1 MRHSVYLKLAT
12 VLIRADL
19 RREEREWQRKVRRS
33 SYELPWNNTHLL
45 RDIGLEANG
54 RPIGFS
60 EPEVV
65 TIERRVRH
73 LRRVL
78 SARILT

>member
-12 VLIRADL
+12 ILIRADL

-45 RDIGLEANG
+45 RDIGLEADG
-54 RPIGFS
+54 RSIGFS

-78 SARILT
+78 SARIPT

>member
-33 SYELPWNNTHLL
+33 SYDLPWNNTHLL
-45 RDIGLEANG
+45 RDIGLEVDG

-65 TIERRVRH
+65 TIERRLRH

-78 SARILT
+78 SARIPT